1 MTELR
6 KEISSVFNMTRFL
19 CNSLEHSLEK
29 AFTLEEIHKFKR
41 VVMTGCG
48 DSLCASMAAKECF
61 EELTGRMVD
70 VPTCIDLARHY
81 DARRFGE
88 PGETLVVLVSFSGK
102 VSRVVEAAQRARRL
116 GAVTVGVTHDAA
128 SPVAAACDR
137 VLVVQPDEFPLKR
150 TPRLPHLH
158 GLHHRALL
166 PRQLHGKVRR
176 QRKRCF

>member
-70 VPTCIDLARHY
+70 VPTCINLARHY
-81 DARRFGE
+81 DARC
-88 PGETLVVLVSFSGK
+88 
-102 VSRVVEAAQRARRL
+102 
-116 GAVTVGVTHDAA
+116 AA
-128 SPVAAACDR
+128 STTQETFPEKLTRTTR
-137 VLVVQPDEFPLKR
+137 VSPGSPKR
-150 TPRLPHLH
+150 
-158 GLHHRALL
+158 RAS
-166 PRQLHGKVRR
+166 
-176 QRKRCF
+176 

>member
-48 DSLCASMAAKECF
+48 DSLYASMAAKECF

-88 PGETLVVLVSFSGK
+88 PGETLVLLRKGLPCCG
-102 VSRVVEAAQRARRL
+102 SRTARQ
-116 GAVTVGVTHDAA
+116 A
-128 SPVAAACDR
+128 
-137 VLVVQPDEFPLKR
+137 
-150 TPRLPHLH
+150 PRCR
-158 GLHHRALL
+158 HRWSD
-166 PRQLHGKVRR
+166 P
-176 QRKRCF
+176 

>member
-70 VPTCIDLARHY
+70 VPTCIDLTMMR
-81 DARRFGE
+81 
-88 PGETLVVLVSFSGK
+88 
-102 VSRVVEAAQRARRL
+102 
-116 GAVTVGVTHDAA
+116 AA
-128 SPVAAACDR
+128 SANPAKPSWFSSASPERSPVLWKPHSAPGAS
-137 VLVVQPDEFPLKR
+137 VPSPLE
-150 TPRLPHLH
+150 
-158 GLHHRALL
+158 
-166 PRQLHGKVRR
+166 
-176 QRKRCF
+176 